1 MVNVNMNELNFN
13 LNQEQRRESIFGQ
26 GTNGS
31 HKTTITNINTCEI
44 L

>member
-13 LNQEQRRESIFGQ
+13 LNEEQRRELIKSLAGIQ
-26 GTNGS
+26 MA
-31 HKTTITNINTCEI
+31 HTTS